1 VFIKKTPLTTWPP
14 VRFKKTHQ
22 PPATSQRGN
31 EMADSMSA
39 TREGLSG
46 VHSKVTIDRL
56 ERAIAV
62 TAYCKPLHDVV
73 ERAA

>member
-1 VFIKKTPLTTWPP
+1 
-14 VRFKKTHQ
+14 
-22 PPATSQRGN
+22 
-31 EMADSMSA
+31 MADSVSA

-73 ERAA
+73 ESAA